1 VILVAGKMAEMYF
14 PSILKFSDFSSN
26 ISMPS
31 YIPYILQKRHL
42 SDYSYLE
49 YMVDKNKRAHTVTHI
64 ITPMC
69 QGPSAG
75 R

>member
-1 VILVAGKMAEMYF
+1 M
-14 PSILKFSDFSSN
+14 LKFFDFSSN
-26 ISMPS
+26 ISF
-31 YIPYILQKRHL
+31 PYILQKRHL

-49 YMVDKNKRAHTVTHI
+49 YMVDENKRAHTVTHI